1 MIDLKLLCFCLCFSG
16 TSISAQSFPENS
28 GSMVAR
34 TRKESFPHGS
44 IRSVS
49 PFTCAINTPFLSEN
63 ALFYSPFLKREV
75 TEKFAFRASPYILT
89 FRCLCNNNF
98 VRICCEYSFF
108 LLVSDEYFYF
118 EFRMCTFYGY
128 FHCVAVFHC
137 FYGEYIVSVDIRNF
151 CLGCVF

>member
-1 MIDLKLLCFCLCFSG
+1 ML
-16 TSISAQSFPENS
+16 
-28 GSMVAR
+28 
-34 TRKESFPHGS
+34 
-44 IRSVS
+44 
-49 PFTCAINTPFLSEN
+49 
-63 ALFYSPFLKREV
+63 
-75 TEKFAFRASPYILT
+75 FRASPYILT